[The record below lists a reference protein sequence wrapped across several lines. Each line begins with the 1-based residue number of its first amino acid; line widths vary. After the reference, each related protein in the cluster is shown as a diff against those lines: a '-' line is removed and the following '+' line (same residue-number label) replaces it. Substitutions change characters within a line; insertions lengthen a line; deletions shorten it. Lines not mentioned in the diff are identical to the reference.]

1 METTPVKHGGRY
13 KLKFRGTECL
23 NCGHPLELS
32 DRYCPNCSQANST
45 KHLSLRDFFDE
56 LFEDMVRFDTRLV
69 RTLQTMLWRPGRVSR
84 EFIEGRRKTYANPF
98 RLLLSVAIIYFLM
111 LGITGDYDRF
121 DRYGSNTSGRI
132 DMIPDLS
139 LDFDSGDSS
148 PNEVLA
154 NLDSTGR
161 VNLDSTTLKVLDS
174 LGFKGLD
181 SLMVKGLDSLTVKGL
196 DSLKKQG
203 FEKLNFKKTIKDS
216 KEVTDSTILAN
227 PRAFLDGIKADG
239 TIGRTLE
246 KANFFLT
253 LIDKDSVY
261 TYEEAIEKHGLPNRR
276 EDQIAFGIA
285 DSVDHLNRQPGSFL
299 KEFLSTVPFAIFAF
313 LPFFTIF
320 LWLVYIRKKFN
331 YTDNLVFS
339 FYSQS
344 LLFILLIISFLIDL
358 IFGTTTIGLFIL
370 LFAIYLWLSMK
381 RFYGQG
387 WFKTTIKYFF
397 LNTIFIIMAS
407 AAALIFLVGSALTY

>member
-13 KLKFRGTECL
+13 KLKYRGTECL

-32 DRYCPNCSQANST
+32 DRYCPNCAQANST
-45 KHLSLRDFFDE
+45 KHLTIRDFLDE

-69 RTLQTMLWRPGRVSR
+69 RTLYTMLWRPGGVSR
-84 EFIEGRRKTYANPF
+84 DFIAGRRKTYANPF
-98 RLLLSVAIIYFLM
+98 RLLLSVAFIYFL
-111 LGITGDYDRF
+111 LLTVTGDF
-121 DRYGSNTSGRI
+121 DRYDRQYGGSTSDQLNRI
-132 DMIPDLS
+132 PGIEFDLDEEGEEAVRA
-139 LDFDSGDSS
+139 LQG
-148 PNEVLA
+148 
-154 NLDSTGR
+154 LDSTQ
-161 VNLDSTTLKVLDS
+161 LQELEK
-174 LGFKGLD
+174 LGIKGLD
-181 SLMVKGLDSLTVKGL
+181 SIGLARLDSLRKKGVDSLDLKGL
-196 DSLKKQG
+196 
-203 FEKLNFKKTIKDS
+203 EKLNLKKTIKNTKAENDS
-216 KEVTDSTILAN
+216 IIMSN
-227 PRAFLDGIKADG
+227 PRAFLDSIRDRS
-239 TIGRTLE
+239 TIGRTLK

-261 TYEEAIEKHGLPNRR
+261 TYEEAVQKHGLPNRQ
-276 EDQIAFGIA
+276 EDQLAFGIA
-285 DSVDHLNRQPGSFL
+285 DSWEHLNRQPGSFFN
-299 KEFLSTVPFAIFAF
+299 EFLSTVPFAIFAF

-358 IFGTTTIGLFIL
+358 ILGSSTIGFFIL
-370 LFAIYLWLSMK
+370 VFAIYLFLSMR

-407 AAALIFLVGSALTY
+407 IAALIFLVGSALTY

>member
-13 KLKFRGTECL
+13 KLKYRGMECL

-32 DRYCPNCSQANST
+32 DRYCPNCSQANSV
-45 KHLSLRDFFDE
+45 KHLTIKDFLDE

-69 RTLQTMLWRPGRVSR
+69 RTLTTMLWRPGRVSKD
-84 EFIEGRRKTYANPF
+84 FIAGKRKTYANPF
-98 RLLLSVAIIYFLM
+98 RFLLTLAFIYFLLLSV
-111 LGITGDYDRF
+111 TGDFDRL
-121 DRYGSNTSGRI
+121 DRYGKNTSGRI

-139 LDFDSGDSS
+139 LDFDPEGSTPG
-148 PNEVLA
+148 EALA
-154 NLDSTGR
+154 SLDSTQLR
-161 VNLDSTTLKVLDS
+161 KLDS

-181 SLMVKGLDSLTVKGL
+181 TLTIDGLDSLDLQGL
-196 DSLKKQG
+196 D
-203 FEKLNFKKTIKDS
+203 KLNFKKQIKDK

-227 PRAFLDGIKADG
+227 PRAYLDSIRGDG
-239 TIGRTLE
+239 VIGRTLE

-261 TYEEAIEKHGLPNRR
+261 TYEEAVEKHGLPNRR
-276 EDQIAFGIA
+276 EDEIAFGIA
-285 DSVDHLNRQPGSFL
+285 DSVDHLNRQPGGFL
-299 KEFLSTVPFAIFAF
+299 NEFLSTVPFAIFAF

-339 FYSQS
+339 FHSQS
-344 LLFILLIISFLIDL
+344 LFFILLIVSFLIDQ
-358 IFGTTTIGLFIL
+358 IFGSTSIGWFIMI
-370 LFAIYLWLSMK
+370 FAVYLYLSMR

-387 WFKTTIKYFF
+387 WFKTTIKYLF
-397 LNTIFIIMAS
+397 LNTIFVILAS
-407 AAALIFLVGSALTY
+407 VAALIFLIGSALTY

>member
-45 KHLSLRDFFDE
+45 KHLTIRDFLDE

-69 RTLQTMLWRPGRVSR
+69 RTLQTMLWRPGRVAK

-98 RLLLSVAIIYFLM
+98 RLLLSVAFIYFL
-111 LGITGDYDRF
+111 LLSVSGDF
-121 DRYGSNTSGRI
+121 DRYDRKFGGSTTDQLNRI
-132 DMIPDLS
+132 PGVEFDLDEEGDEAMQV
-139 LDFDSGDSS
+139 LQDLDSS
-148 PNEVLA
+148 QRRQLERLGIKG
-154 NLDSTGR
+154 LDSAGMA
-161 VNLDSTTLKVLDS
+161 KLDS
-174 LGFKGLD
+174 LGLNKLD
-181 SLMVKGLDSLTVKGL
+181 SLD
-196 DSLKKQG
+196 KKDL
-203 FEKLNFKKTIKDS
+203 EKLNLKKTITDS
-216 KEVTDSTILAN
+216 KAAIDSTIMAN
-227 PRAFLDGIKADG
+227 PRAFLDSIQDRS
-239 TIGRTLE
+239 TIGRTLK

-253 LIDKDSVY
+253 LIEKDSLF

-276 EDQIAFGIA
+276 EDEIAYGIA
-285 DSVDHLNRQPGSFL
+285 DSWEHLNRQPGSFFN
-299 KEFLSTVPFAIFAF
+299 EFLSTVPFAVFAF

-344 LLFILLIISFLIDL
+344 LLFILLIISFLIDQV
-358 IFGTTTIGLFIL
+358 FGTTTIGWFIL
-370 LFAIYLWLSMK
+370 LFGIYLWLSMK

-407 AAALIFLVGSALTY
+407 VAALIFLIGSVMTY